1 MSEISLAPLL
11 KAKEFT
17 FMDAEGSPHTY
28 ILSKFPAVE
37 GREILCQW
45 PLTALPKV
53 GDYEANQEIM
63 FKLMTYVA
71 VPQDKADPLRLRTRQ
86 LINNHAPD
94 AVLLMSIEREMFK
107 YNFGFF
113 LEEKA
118 LTFFERLMLLID
130 SKISA
135 MLTVSSLPSSQQSQQ
150 PSTN

>member
-1 MSEISLAPLL
+1 MLPLL
-11 KAKEFT
+11 SPKPFT
-17 FMDAEGSPHTY
+17 FTDHGGKDHNY

-53 GDYEANQEIM
+53 GDYAANETIM

-71 VPQDKADPLRLRTRQ
+71 VQINNKDPLRLTDKN
-86 LINNHAPD
+86 LINNHVPD
-94 AVLLMSIEREMFK
+94 AVIGMSIEREMFN

-118 LTFFERLMLLID
+118 LTFFERLMMMID
-130 SKISA
+130 RKVTETLMA
-135 MLTVSSLPSSQQSQQ
+135 SSQQLS
-150 PSTN
+150 PTEKRPLPN